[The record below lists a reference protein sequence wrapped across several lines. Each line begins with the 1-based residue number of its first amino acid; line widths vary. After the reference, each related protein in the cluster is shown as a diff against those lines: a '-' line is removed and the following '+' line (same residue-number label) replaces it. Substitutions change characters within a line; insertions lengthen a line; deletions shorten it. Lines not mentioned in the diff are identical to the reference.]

1 VRLQYS
7 ESELR
12 FLEKNAPRIATHQDA
27 IPGWVLPLA
36 NQIFSAAAKSKRE
49 EAAAAAAA
57 AARFPVGLTE
67 NVSQMLGA
75 LL

>member
-27 IPGWVLPLA
+27 IPGWVLRLA

-49 EAAAAAAA
+49 EAAAA

>member
-36 NQIFSAAAKSKRE
+36 NQIFSVAAKSKRE
-49 EAAAAAAA
+49 EAAAAA

>member
-36 NQIFSAAAKSKRE
+36 NQIFSVAAKSKRE
-49 EAAAAAAA
+49 EAAAAAA